1 MKAQLLLLATG
12 CLIPSAYRT
21 PDTSKVPPIGGI
33 AYNYADDFDYLLIPA
48 FKKGVDETIK
58 YKVSFSSAM
67 TRNVVITCRYSMLN
81 NTWKELYTDTLTT
94 KSASGSFTFSH
105 PFQSL
110 GYDIDVRIMVK
121 EGTYNVINKTH
132 VCKTYD
138 EKILNR
144 TNIVNHQFQSS
155 ECIYTYT
162 HTDGSKYNSESYHFS
177 GMDSPYSLNY
187 GYILNITKLNFS
199 FTAPNSEDFTST
211 KADLYLKNYNHVF
224 DDMDP
229 DPATQNITLPL
240 RTKLNPKSNTYSFSF
255 KNKYYVDP
263 LTQRM
268 SKEYKEGY
276 VSTSF
281 FFFPKDFAV
290 TSTNYS
296 FTLALG
302 DVGYAKNYSSLGF
315 SVSTNKSLIGLC
327 GEGTYCVNSETG
339 TPDFELGETVTY

>member
-1 MKAQLLLLATG
+1 MRVQLLLLATG
-12 CLIPSAYRT
+12 CLIPNAYRKSD
-21 PDTSKVPPIGGI
+21 PGLIGPGGI
-33 AYNYADDFDYLLIPA
+33 AFNYADDFDYLLIPA

-58 YKVSFSSAM
+58 YRISFSNIK

-81 NTWKELYTDTLTT
+81 NSWKELYTGIFTERT
-94 KSASGSFTFSH
+94 AVGEFTFSH

-121 EGTYNVINKTH
+121 EGSYNLINKTH
-132 VCKTYD
+132 VAKTYD

-144 TNIVNHQFQSS
+144 SNIVNRRFTTSD
-155 ECIYTYT
+155 CIYTYT
-162 HTDGSKYNSESYHFS
+162 HTEGSKYNHESYLFS
-177 GMDSPYSLNY
+177 GLDSPYALNY
-187 GYILNITKLNFS
+187 GYVLNLTKFNFTFS
-199 FTAPNSEDFTST
+199 FPYYEEFTST
-211 KADLYLKNYNHVF
+211 KAVLYIKNYNHVF

-229 DPATQNITLPL
+229 DPVTQNVTLPL
-240 RTKLNPKSNTYSFSF
+240 RAKQNPRSLAYYFYF
-255 KNKYYVDP
+255 KEKYYVDP

-276 VSTSF
+276 VNTSF
-281 FFFPKDFAV
+281 FFFPKDFAI
-290 TSTNYS
+290 TSNNYS

-315 SVSTNKSLIGLC
+315 SISTDKSLVGLC
-327 GEGTYCVNSETG
+327 GEGTYCVNSETS